1 MIEIIGF
8 LLCLV
13 MAALTIIIA
22 LLYDIYQRIKK

>member
-13 MAALTIIIA
+13 MAALIISIA
-22 LLYDIYQRIKK
+22 ILYDIYQRIKK

>member
-1 MIEIIGF
+1 MMEIIGF

-13 MAALTIIIA
+13 MAALIIIIA